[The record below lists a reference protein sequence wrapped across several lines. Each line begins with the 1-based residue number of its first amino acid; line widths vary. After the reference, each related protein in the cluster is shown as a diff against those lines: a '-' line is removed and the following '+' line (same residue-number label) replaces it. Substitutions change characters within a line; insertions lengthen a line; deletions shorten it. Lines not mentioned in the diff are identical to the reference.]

1 MLSPVLAARWPAR
14 ALPAPAATD
23 RRAAVVIAVVL
34 VSLAIFVFSNTLAC
48 IRADDDHRQDFA
60 AVTALR
66 AAAPGRVVTF
76 FNYGQYALWHLSP
89 RLRISMDGRRE
100 TVYSD
105 ARLAEHDA
113 VIAGEPAGLAALASW
128 RAEYVWLPR
137 SSAATRAWLTT
148 HDYRIDVETLQS
160 FVAVRADLP
169 PLKSEDLR
177 GVGFSCFPN

>member
-1 MLSPVLAARWPAR
+1 MA
-14 ALPAPAATD
+14 
-23 RRAAVVIAVVL
+23 
-34 VSLAIFVFSNTLAC
+34 
-48 IRADDDHRQDFA
+48 
-60 AVTALR
+60 ALR
-66 AAAPGRVVTF
+66 GAVPGRIVTF

-89 RLRISMDGRRE
+89 PLRISMDGRRE

-113 VIAGEPAGLAALASW
+113 IVVGDPAGLSALASW
-128 RAEYVWLPR
+128 RAEYVWLPQ
-137 SSAATRAWLTT
+137 SSAVTRAWLTS

-177 GVGFSCFPN
+177 AGGFFCFPN